1 MTRIFHSPALEP
13 AHELEAE
20 AWAWLLA
27 VLRLPV
33 LWSFEIVRSIIRY
46 LILVRGEASTSTS
59 PCHLSGVFMQLWT
72 LLISTN
78 ISLHHLYQVCS
89 YKIYLVST
97 L

>member
-1 MTRIFHSPALEP
+1 MSC
-13 AHELEAE
+13 
-20 AWAWLLA
+20 WLLA
-27 VLRLPV
+27 VLLPV
-33 LWSFEIVRSIIRY
+33 LWSFEIVRSITRY

-78 ISLHHLYQVCS
+78 ISLHHLYQVCIIS
-89 YKIYLVST
+89 IKSAATNLLST